1 MNRRLAKVN
10 EAIRESVSSTV
21 LFKLRDPRVKNV
33 TILRADASPD
43 LRQAKVYVSVRG
55 DEKEQALTLHG
66 LNAARGFIQ
75 HELADRIQTRN
86 TPILTFMLDRGVQLV
101 ATASAIFNE
110 LATETRP
117 PGVVEGADAAEQD
130 VAENQSE
137 PNAADQSAL
146 DQSAVEPSPPA
157 ERTTTD
163 TDQEVNDPARD

>member
-33 TILRADASPD
+33 TVLRADASPD

-101 ATASAIFNE
+101 ATASAIFNDLAAEVPPSAAEGATDDE
-110 LATETRP
+110 LAAEADPHSTFAEPTVPDDSTRHDSDE
-117 PGVVEGADAAEQD
+117 VEGK
-130 VAENQSE
+130 EN
-137 PNAADQSAL
+137 
-146 DQSAVEPSPPA
+146 
-157 ERTTTD
+157 
-163 TDQEVNDPARD
+163 

>member
-110 LATETRP
+110 LAAETQP
-117 PGVVEGADAAEQD
+117 ATPEDDAADADSQPE
-130 VAENQSE
+130 VS
-137 PNAADQSAL
+137 NAGD
-146 DQSAVEPSPPA
+146 
-157 ERTTTD
+157 
-163 TDQEVNDPARD
+163 ARAAASDEKAPD